1 MSGLANRRN
10 RLWIRGTERPVLL
23 AHHLHAGCRE
33 SSRYRWFRTTG
44 LDRGADGGTWRSPG
58 GSGAQGTASETST
71 VRQGRTCLVLS
82 TPSPAS
88 AAGCLGGRVRERRS
102 DKGRTG
108 LRGTG
113 YITRLSNL
121 PSYAT
126 VSKSTLHEHLTVA
139 CRLCPKSEDSKV
151 CTFFKVCTEND
162 SSVVGLLSMGIARVM
177 FTLSFPSMMTSSTTI
192 WKNCFR
198 YSGVNSSK
206 HCPTSSAHAKTAS
219 ISRDLSA
226 SLAAQAR

>member
-139 CRLCPKSEDSKV
+139 CRLCPKSEDSWS
-151 CTFFKVCTEND
+151 CQIWWSTWAST
-162 SSVVGLLSMGIARVM
+162 G
-177 FTLSFPSMMTSSTTI
+177 PSTSSTKPSNGRRRGATWDVVRRRGI
-192 WKNCFR
+192 R
-198 YSGVNSSK
+198 AVV
-206 HCPTSSAHAKTAS
+206 
-219 ISRDLSA
+219 RL
-226 SLAAQAR
+226 